1 MEKLKALL
9 NDLTQYLSAASPREK
24 RLLWLAGA
32 GVIAFVLLIS
42 WGTFNSA
49 VHKRE
54 DSLDEKREAFAK
66 LQKLATNFGTRDQ
79 ERQMMEARLRQ
90 SPPQLMSFVD
100 GLAKAEGIEIG
111 GMSDRGVV
119 SGGSGGKPK
128 ENSVE
133 VNLGKVP
140 LDKLTRLLGAIERTP
155 GVVRVRRLR
164 VRKSLDNKETLDVSI
179 TISAWQGA

>member
-90 SPPQLMSFVD
+90 SRWRSHSC
-100 GLAKAEGIEIG
+100 A
-111 GMSDRGVV
+111 
-119 SGGSGGKPK
+119 GS
-128 ENSVE
+128 
-133 VNLGKVP
+133 
-140 LDKLTRLLGAIERTP
+140 
-155 GVVRVRRLR
+155 
-164 VRKSLDNKETLDVSI
+164 
-179 TISAWQGA
+179 